1 MDEKYLKQVKLVVDV
16 LQFVA
21 TEPCFA
27 LKGGTAINLFYNNLP
42 RLSVDIDL
50 TYIGFETRDI
60 AINNINSALN
70 RIVDK
75 LKTKGYTAKIQGNGT
90 EKKITCANSK
100 TIIKIEPNYI
110 IRGCVNK
117 PELMTV
123 CENVEDTFGFT
134 EIQVISKPELYGG
147 KICAALDRQHPRD
160 LFDIHN
166 YLQIYEIDEGIIK
179 GFIVM
184 LLSHDKPLHETL
196 NPNIKDQTEIF
207 EKQFVG
213 MADENFTY
221 EQHIETLNKLILI
234 IKTQIK
240 PYKNLLLDFVSLKNN
255 LEDFCIDNLDKLPA
269 IKWKIRNLENLKK
282 NNSDKFQE
290 QYDKLKEYFEAK

>member
-16 LQFVA
+16 LQFIA
-21 TEPCFA
+21 TESCFA

-50 TYIGFETRDI
+50 TYIGFETRDV
-60 AINNINSALN
+60 AIDNINSALN

-75 LKTKGYTAKIQGNGT
+75 LKIKGYIAKVQGNRT
-90 EKKITCANSK
+90 EKKITCSNNEA
-100 TIIKIEPNYI
+100 IIKVEPNYI
-110 IRGCVNK
+110 IRGYVNK

-123 CENVEDTFGFT
+123 CENVEDTFGFA

-166 YLQIYEIDEGIIK
+166 YLQNHEIDEDIIK
-179 GFIVM
+179 GFVVM

-196 NPNIKDQTEIF
+196 SPNIKDQTEIF

-213 MADENFTY
+213 MTDEPFIY
-221 EQHIETLNKLILI
+221 EQHIETLNTIVSL

-240 PYKNLLLDFVSLKNN
+240 PYKYLLLDFVSLKNN
-255 LEDFCIDNLDKLPA
+255 LNDFGIDNLDKLPA
-269 IKWKIRNLENLKK
+269 IKWKIRNLENLKN
-282 NNSDKFQE
+282 NNSNKFQE